1 MAKKLNIPLNFEED
15 NTLLGISWHKRDF
28 QLVFHLNKEMKMNF
42 MRVDDFFYCHGPATE
57 GATFPL
63 YYYREDNTK
72 LTWFLI
78 SNIIPQTSLVPA
90 LSSTDFFILINGRIT
105 PAETAAVIAKIKT
118 IQGVLTAYKL
128 DLSRIKNIEL
138 ILTGL
143 ELHMI
148 SALKK
153 LNR

>member
-1 MAKKLNIPLNFEED
+1 MAKKLSIPLNLEAD
-15 NTLLGISWHKRDF
+15 NTLLGISWHQKDF
-28 QLVFHLNKEMKMNF
+28 QLVFRLNKEMKMNF
-42 MRVDDFFYCHGPATE
+42 MRVDDFYYCQSPATE

-90 LSSTDFFILINGRIT
+90 LSSTDFFLLINGKIK
-105 PAETAAVIAKIKT
+105 PAETAAIITNIKK
-118 IQGVLTAYKL
+118 IQGVLTTYKL
-128 DLSRIKNIEL
+128 DLSRIKNIEA
-138 ILTGL
+138 ILTSL

-153 LNR
+153 INR